1 MSVSR
6 ALMLGNGVNPSDLW
20 HEYTGQAVA
29 AAQPAPPRQ
38 ADLVQARNVTQKC
51 MATQGCTSSTAT
63 RVAQVCHMSCTVM
76 ADTRLD
82 TARLETKIQVLPA
95 SLAPRMT
102 WPRTA
107 IVICHRE
114 TVPSWMR

>member
-29 AAQPAPPRQ
+29 ATQPAPQRQ
-38 ADLVQARNVTQKC
+38 VDLVQARSDTQKRV
-51 MATQGCTSSTAT
+51 ATPGCTSSTAT
-63 RVAQVCHMSCTVM
+63 RVAQVCLMSCTVM
-76 ADTRLD
+76 ADTRLG
-82 TARLETKIQVLPA
+82 TARLETTIRVLPV

-102 WPRTA
+102 WPQTA

-114 TVPSWMR
+114 AVPSWMR